1 MKLRFLGN
9 LKRSLTAKITL
20 SIAVISI
27 LLIAGAGPMITRL
40 ATRELR
46 EGNELIIFANLAL
59 LREDLAAARFDL
71 TQEPERLV
79 KRMDLQLG
87 SLPMALLDEQRRSV
101 GRSERFEVPVSTPPA
116 QPMPVDN
123 VPTGIEHA
131 DVRALG
137 KAPGPLTTVWT
148 WADGRSFRLLFARI
162 PVPPGSL
169 AGAGV
174 RGVLVVFALEPEY
187 QQRISERSFRLDD
200 SRAGSATGSEP
211 RDRQVDHGS
220 ARRHRWSDQRHRSA
234 HDVQALVPRAGTD
247 RRRRAQPAGASSTV
261 TFNAVVSSAA

>member
-46 EGNELIIFANLAL
+46 EGNELIMFANLAL

-162 PVPPGSL
+162 PAHPGAARFARRCQRARR
-169 AGAGV
+169 AGGV
-174 RGVLVVFALEPEY
+174 RARARIPAAHLRAEFSPRRFACGLGDG
-187 QQRISERSFRLDD
+187 F
-200 SRAGSATGSEP
+200 
-211 RDRQVDHGS
+211 
-220 ARRHRWSDQRHRSA
+220 
-234 HDVQALVPRAGTD
+234 
-247 RRRRAQPAGASSTV
+247 GASR
-261 TFNAVVSSAA
+261 SSSRPWICTAAPRV